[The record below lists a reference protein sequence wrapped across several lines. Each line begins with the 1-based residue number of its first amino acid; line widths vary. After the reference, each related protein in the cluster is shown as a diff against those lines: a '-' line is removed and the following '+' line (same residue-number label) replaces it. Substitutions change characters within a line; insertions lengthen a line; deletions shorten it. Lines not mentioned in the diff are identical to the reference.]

1 MYEFFSKI
9 SNIISGPLFSVAQT
23 DIAVLSA
30 LFLGFVG
37 SVAPCQISANAAA
50 AMFFGN
56 RQVQARLRWVEILL
70 YLLGKVAVFSV
81 LGIIFFLFGRE
92 LSTDF
97 IPLFSWSRK
106 LLGPLLIIIGLFM
119 LGLISLQVSLGTRL
133 SQWLQGK
140 SRRLGGKGG
149 AFLLGAAFS
158 LGFCPTMFVLFYGS
172 LMPLSISAPY
182 GFVFPTI
189 FAVGT
194 AMPFLLFVGLM
205 VGFGL
210 DQIVIHRTKKMGL
223 LVQRFAGFLMFVLGI
238 ADTATYW
245 ITPF

>member
-9 SNIISGPLFSVAQT
+9 SNLISGPLFNAAQT
-23 DIAVLSA
+23 DIAILAA

-50 AMFFGN
+50 TMYFGN
-56 RQVQARLRWVEILL
+56 RQVQAQFRWAEIVL
-70 YLLGKVAVFSV
+70 YLLGKVLVFSGF
-81 LGIIFFLFGRE
+81 GILFYLFGRE
-92 LSTDF
+92 ISTDF

-106 LLGPLLIIIGLFM
+106 LLGPLLILIGLFM
-119 LGLISLQVSLGTRL
+119 LGFIRVPISLGTRL
-133 SQWLQGK
+133 SDWLQRRSK
-140 SRRLGGKGG
+140 RLGGKSG
-149 AFLLGAAFS
+149 ALLLGAAFS

-172 LMPLSISAPY
+172 LMPLSMSAPY
-182 GFVFPTI
+182 GFVLPPI

-194 AMPFLLFVGLM
+194 AMPFLLFAGLA

-210 DQIVIHRTKKMGL
+210 DQKMIRKTKRWGR
-223 LVQRFAGFLMFVLGI
+223 LVQRFTGILFLVLGI

-245 ITPF
+245 ATPI

>member
-9 SNIISGPLFSVAQT
+9 SNLISGPLFNAAQT
-23 DIAVLSA
+23 DIAVLAA

-50 AMFFGN
+50 TMYFGN
-56 RQVQARLRWVEILL
+56 RQVQAKLRWAEIVL
-70 YLLGKVAVFSV
+70 YLLGKMVVFSGFGM
-81 LGIIFFLFGRE
+81 LFYFFGRE

-106 LLGPLLIIIGLFM
+106 LWGPLLILIGLFM
-119 LGLISLQVSLGTRL
+119 LGFVKIQFSLGTRL
-133 SQWLQGK
+133 SLWLQGK
-140 SRRLGGKGG
+140 SKRLGGKSG

-172 LMPLSISAPY
+172 LMPLSISAPL
-182 GFVFPTI
+182 GFVLPPI

-194 AMPFLLFVGLM
+194 AMPFLLFAGLA

-210 DQIVIHRTKKMGL
+210 DQKMIHKTKKWGL
-223 LVQRFAGFLMFVLGI
+223 LIQRFTGVLLLVLGI

-245 ITPF
+245 TTPI